1 MSENENMN
9 TAATAET
16 IEAPKKRGNPNWGKK
31 KDTIVR
37 AGVTSES
44 APKDIWYVGNKDDSL
59 HYVWARKSNDVEM
72 NDFAHKQYVPAKGN
86 ETIMGDPFQAVKDTT
101 GETKERGDRILM
113 CCPKELVNA
122 REQDRSSRYV
132 GAKEAA
138 QNDARKMSGKGVV
151 VKPDVEVTTK
161 RESLEE

>member
-1 MSENENMN
+1 MSDIEK
-9 TAATAET
+9 TTAET
-16 IEAPKKRGNPNWGKK
+16 VETESKKRGNPNWGKK
-31 KDTIVR
+31 KDNIIR
-37 AGVTSES
+37 ASVTSES
-44 APKDIWYVGNKDDSL
+44 APKDIWHVGNKEKGM

-72 NDFAHKQYVPAKGN
+72 NDFAHKQYAPAKGN

-113 CCPKELVNA
+113 KCRQELVDA
-122 REQDRSSRYV
+122 REQERSGRYV
-132 GAKEAA
+132 GAKEAS

-151 VKPDVEVTTK
+151 VQSETEVSTK